1 MGVDKEIVGE
11 EFTFDCW
18 LQISQDEHKY
28 QTELK
33 DLIWLELQAWHA
45 DRTLDQQ
52 DKFLFAARQNVSDLL
67 TEIMDYK

>member
-1 MGVDKEIVGE
+1 M
-11 EFTFDCW
+11 
-18 LQISQDEHKY
+18 
-28 QTELK
+28 
-33 DLIWLELQAWHA
+33 IWLELQAWHA